1 MECAEGNGRFCLIS
15 VLDTYFN
22 IFLFSMGYNG
32 RECILR
38 ALCES
43 AQYFVGKGT
52 NMVEELIRVVF
63 T

>member
-1 MECAEGNGRFCLIS
+1 
-15 VLDTYFN
+15 
-22 IFLFSMGYNG
+22 MGYSG

-43 AQYFVGKGT
+43 GQYFAGKPT
-52 NMVEELIRVVF
+52 NMVEELIRTIF

>member
-1 MECAEGNGRFCLIS
+1 MCNGRLIL
-15 VLDTYFN
+15 VLDTNLTF
-22 IFLFSMGYNG
+22 FFSMGYNG